1 MARTENSV
9 DTTILRKNRSR
20 IQLALVILWVPLG
33 LYIIFRCQHG
43 SFSTNQ
49 CIFWMAASLLP
60 IFLVDLM
67 ASLLTG
73 ESYAKGLSIY
83 RENNPKLFLIS
94 TAASGLM
101 LLLCIIGVIIYW

>member
-1 MARTENSV
+1 M
-9 DTTILRKNRSR
+9 DTAILRKNRSR
-20 IQLALVILWVPLG
+20 IQLALVILWAPVG
-33 LYIIFRCQHG
+33 LYIIFHYQHG
-43 SFSTNQ
+43 IFSKNQ
-49 CIFWMAASLLP
+49 SIFWTAASLIP
-60 IFLVDLM
+60 IFLVDLI

-101 LLLCIIGVIIYW
+101 LLTCIIGVIIYW